1 MGKKTIG
8 LLSFLSGATTGAILG
23 ILYAPDKGTETRDRL
38 SYRLE
43 RFRSKLSELSEDLIA
58 GKDAIPSVAKSE
70 GQRVIQNARSKAE
83 KLLGDVDQL
92 INQINS
98 QKEV

>member
-8 LLSFLSGATTGAILG
+8 LLSFLTGATTGAIIG

-58 GKDAIPSVAKSE
+58 GKDITTSVAKSE
-70 GQRVIQNARSKAE
+70 GQRVIQDAREKAQ

-92 INQINS
+92 INQIHS

>member
-1 MGKKTIG
+1 MGKKTIS
-8 LLSFLSGATTGAILG
+8 LLSFVSGATTGAILG

-43 RFRSKLSELSEDLIA
+43 RFRAKLSELSEDLIA

-70 GQRVIQNARSKAE
+70 GQRVIQDARSKAE

-98 QKEV
+98 QKGV

>member
-58 GKDAIPSVAKSE
+58 GRDAIPSVAKSE
-70 GQRVIQNARSKAE
+70 GQRVIQDARTKAE

-92 INQINS
+92 IHQINS